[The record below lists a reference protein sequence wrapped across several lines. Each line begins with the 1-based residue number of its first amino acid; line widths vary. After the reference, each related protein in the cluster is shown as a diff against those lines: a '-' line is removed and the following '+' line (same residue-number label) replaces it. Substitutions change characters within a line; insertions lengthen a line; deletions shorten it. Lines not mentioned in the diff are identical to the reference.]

1 MTNLL
6 SQQKK
11 KQKQKQNEIN
21 KTKTLK
27 TSSCEKN

>member
-11 KQKQKQNEIN
+11 KQKQNEIN